1 MSIAERMMLAHNA
14 MRGWHRDAW
23 SYRATLGPAAIA
35 AIVGGFLPLGLFY
48 WANKRVKGGQ
58 RG

>member
-1 MSIAERMMLAHNA
+1 MTLAERMMLAHNA

-23 SYRATLGPAAIA
+23 SYRAPIGLGTLGML
-35 AIVGGFLPLGLFY
+35 VGGIVPLGLMW
-48 WANKRVKGGQ
+48 WANKLKGGN